1 MQNENA
7 LANGEQDMKSGG
19 RNMRTLFKQL
29 MIVFI
34 FMSVSI
40 SANADEGMWLY
51 NDTPY
56 QSLKDRYGFEPTSAW
71 LEHIQK
77 SSVRFNSGGSGS
89 FVSEDGLIITNHHV
103 GADALQKFSDAEH
116 NYYRDGFYVR
126 SRKQEKRCLDLELN
140 VLMSIEDV
148 TDRVNAAVK
157 PDSNPEEAFAAR
169 RAVMAEIEKESL
181 QKTGLRSDVVT
192 LYQGGKYHLYRFK
205 KYTDVRLV
213 FAPEQ
218 QVAFFGGD
226 PDNFEY
232 PRFDLDICLFRAY
245 ENGKPA
251 KVEHYLKFSSKG
263 VSEGDLVFV
272 SGHPGNTSRQLTMA
286 ELEYL
291 RDQCFPYVLQQL
303 NSLEVMLLAY
313 SARSDENARR
323 AKDTLFGVQNSRKAL
338 DGMFAGLL
346 DSQLMTQK
354 QTVEQTLRTAVAQ
367 DPNAK
372 EVLSS
377 WDRIADAQ
385 QVIARNAQHYNL
397 LEGAHAFNSTLFG
410 IARTIA
416 RAVEE
421 KAKPNGERLREF
433 RDSNLESLEL
443 QLFSEEPIYDDFEQV
458 KLDDSL
464 TWLVKQLG
472 YSHPLVQKV
481 LADRSPRQRAA
492 ELVLGTKLKDVVLR
506 RKLYAGT
513 VADVEA
519 ANDPMIELARL
530 VDPEARAVRKIIET
544 QDEIKRQAHA
554 KIAQARFALEKT
566 SSYPDATFTLRLAFG
581 TVTGYEENGQVI
593 PFQTT
598 FAGLY
603 KRAAAHHYKPPFDLP
618 RRWIDRKNKL
628 NLNTPFNFVSTA
640 DIIGG
645 NSGSPVVNRQGE
657 FVGIIF
663 DGNLQSLVLDFAYT
677 DFQARAVSVNSQAII
692 EALRKVYGAAE
703 LADEIVGRKRP

>member
-1 MQNENA
+1 
-7 LANGEQDMKSGG
+7 
-19 RNMRTLFKQL
+19 MRMLFKEL

-56 QSLKDRYGFEPTSAW
+56 QLLKDRYGFEPTSAW
-71 LEHIQK
+71 LEHVQK

-89 FVSEDGLIITNHHV
+89 FVSENGLIISNHHV

-116 NYYRDGFYVR
+116 NYYRDGFYAR
-126 SRKQEKRCLDLELN
+126 SQKEEKRCLDLELN

-148 TDRVNAAVK
+148 TDRVNAAVN
-157 PDSNPEEAFAAR
+157 PDTNPEEAFVAR
-169 RAVMAEIEKESL
+169 RAAMAEIEKGSL
-181 QKTGLRSDVVT
+181 EKTGLRSDVVT
-192 LYQGGKYHLYRFK
+192 LYQGGRYHLYRFK

-213 FAPEQ
+213 FSPEQ
-218 QVAFFGGD
+218 HIAFFGGD

-286 ELEYL
+286 EFEYL
-291 RDQCFPYVLQQL
+291 RDQYFPYVLQRL

-323 AKDTLFGVQNSRKAL
+323 ARDTLFGVQNSRKAR
-338 DGMFAGLL
+338 DGMFAGLM

-354 QTVEQTLRTAVAQ
+354 QTAEQALRTAVAQ
-367 DPNAK
+367 NPNAK
-372 EVLSS
+372 EVLPS
-377 WDRIADAQ
+377 WERIADAQ

-410 IARTIA
+410 IARTVL

-458 KLDDSL
+458 KLADSL

-481 LADRSPRQRAA
+481 LVDRSPRQCAA
-492 ELVLGTKLKDVVLR
+492 ELVLGTKLKDVAVR

-519 ANDPMIELARL
+519 TNDLMIELARL
-530 VDPEARAVRKIIET
+530 VDPEARSVRKIIET

-554 KIAQARFALEKT
+554 KIAQARFAFEKT

-581 TVTGYEENGQVI
+581 TVTGYEENGQAI

-598 FAGLY
+598 LAGLY
-603 KRAAAHHYKPPFDLP
+603 KRAAAHHYEPPFDLP

-703 LADEIVGRKRP
+703 LVDEIVGRKRS